1 VRLDEDF
8 LDRYVVSPG
17 DDDPDDYTWAR

>member
-17 DDDPDDYTWAR
+17 DDAPDDYRWAR

>member
-8 LDRYVVSPG
+8 LDRCVVSPG